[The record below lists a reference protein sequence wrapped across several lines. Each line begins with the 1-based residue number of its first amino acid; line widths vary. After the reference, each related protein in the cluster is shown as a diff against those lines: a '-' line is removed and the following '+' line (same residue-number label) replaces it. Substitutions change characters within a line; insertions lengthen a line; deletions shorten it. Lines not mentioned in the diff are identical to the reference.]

1 MYELPQLVT
10 RVRTQSL
17 SRLSALLCLTVIN
30 TGIFYAEFCYRY
42 QYYFVLP
49 NAYGNSYG
57 GTMLPVCPVNGL
69 LYGLEALDG
78 LDGAEYLLPTDLH
91 VVGDVSKHGRLH
103 KEALLSV
110 PGGATKI

>member
-1 MYELPQLVT
+1 MRNFV
-10 RVRTQSL
+10 
-17 SRLSALLCLTVIN
+17 TVIS
-30 TGIFYAEFCYRY
+30 IILFYLTRMEIHMVEPCYP
-42 QYYFVLP
+42 V
-49 NAYGNSYG
+49 
-57 GTMLPVCPVNGL
+57 PVCPVNGL

-78 LDGAEYLLPTDLH
+78 LDGAEYLLPADLH